1 MIPLSKDQEQAALA
15 FYTYCQLDRKG
26 RERVDAEID
35 SQLCRVLA
43 EQAKM
48 RAKMIEFGIRFKHE

>member
-1 MIPLSKDQEQAALA
+1 MA